1 MTALLGRDKAR
12 YSTAGKGSFVTLS
25 PSSVW
30 ETLTLNHGRAQPT
43 SMSLMMQAE
52 TLTLNH
58 GRALPTSMSLMMQ
71 AETLTLNHGRALP
84 ASMSLMMQA
93 EATPTLTCDSLTF
106 TRVAVAV
113 ETVLT
118 TTFERPQRVVAVGVG
133 VASVTMR
140 AALINV

>member
-30 ETLTLNHGRAQPT
+30 
-43 SMSLMMQAE
+43 E

-113 ETVLT
+113 ETILT